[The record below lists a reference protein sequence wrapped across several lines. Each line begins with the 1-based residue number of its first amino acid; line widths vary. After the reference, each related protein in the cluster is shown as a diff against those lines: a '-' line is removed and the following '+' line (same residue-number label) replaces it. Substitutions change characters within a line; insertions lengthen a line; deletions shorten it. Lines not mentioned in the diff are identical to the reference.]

1 MVDANLKHA
10 AKNVQ
15 LSDGGV
21 HSNGKGQKGKG
32 RKRDRSCDLSRDARG
47 LVGFTGSIATAAS
60 VDASRGSAVVSVVVR
75 QGTGGG
81 QHAQPMGNRL
91 PGGHGGADTASNRAA
106 ESVPDSDHLYHQR
119 GAARVGAKHTK
130 PGSLTNRKADLA
142 ANLAR
147 YRKQVDF
154 FCHKRC
160 GAYPSENAFGRNILI
175 AWMRLGAS
183 DEDIVTAT
191 RWWSSLVDLRGLRRA
206 AWKKINR
213 LIEIGPFLGITRAE
227 KRKWGRAVS
236 VLRPVGSWQQWRSE
250 VKKRAISKQND
261 KRREA
266 RQKAKAKRATIERQ
280 NNRGIALLQMIAI
293 RRDWIPVPDLIS
305 QATTCI
311 AFRSLERSSLVA
323 VVHRRLNHL
332 VEAKLIETKTSSYPG
347 YKCAARLKRAVRW
360 VRAIPAQDF
369 NLNTLTPKRIGR
381 KRRAHKGLRPKN
393 ACKKHGYLNTKSN
406 DVATVS
412 RPKNTIRRKTEQHA
426 PSGIEE
432 LRRCT
437 DCGHF
442 HRVGACRHSAG
453 LCSPRECK
461 GPPIGGLLRIVPNIR
476 RRV

>member
-1 MVDANLKHA
+1 MSSYRMEEFTAMAKAKKAKDAN
-10 AKNVQ
+10 VI
-15 LSDGGV
+15 
-21 HSNGKGQKGKG
+21 
-32 RKRDRSCDLSRDARG
+32 DLATFRARG

-206 AWKKINR
+206 AWKKIN
-213 LIEIGPFLGITRAE
+213 
-227 KRKWGRAVS
+227 
-236 VLRPVGSWQQWRSE
+236 
-250 VKKRAISKQND
+250 
-261 KRREA
+261 